1 MNAHSVMAGNL
12 GNIRLGDGIN
22 KNRLPTP
29 GSYVLAMFERL
40 PVEIQ
45 VYLFSL
51 FFGVAAPLLIYW
63 MIRAPLA
70 RFLAAIFAD
79 GAIESFWARLIVL
92 VMLLS
97 ALSAAIR
104 YRPDSGVLA
113 DNIALV
119 FSLADSVQ
127 AILEFLLYALIALF
141 LPLLATY
148 TVLHAAG
155 ARSKPRE

>member
-1 MNAHSVMAGNL
+1 
-12 GNIRLGDGIN
+12 
-22 KNRLPTP
+22 
-29 GSYVLAMFERL
+29 MFERL
-40 PVEIQ
+40 PIEIQ

-51 FFGVAAPLLIYW
+51 IFGVAAPLLIYW
-63 MIRAPLA
+63 MIRPPLA

-92 VMLLS
+92 VLVLS
-97 ALSAAIR
+97 TLSAAIR

-113 DNIALV
+113 DNVALV

-127 AILEFLLYALIALF
+127 SILELLLYALIALF
-141 LPLLATY
+141 LPLLLTY

-155 ARSKPRE
+155 TRSKTRDQPP

>member
-1 MNAHSVMAGNL
+1 ML
-12 GNIRLGDGIN
+12 
-22 KNRLPTP
+22 
-29 GSYVLAMFERL
+29 ERL

-51 FFGVAAPLLIYW
+51 VFGVAAPLLIFW
-63 MIRAPLA
+63 MIRPPLA

-79 GAIESFWARLIVL
+79 GPIEAFWSRLIVL
-92 VMLLS
+92 VLVLS

-113 DNIALV
+113 DNVALV

-127 AILEFLLYALIALF
+127 SILELLLFALIALF
-141 LPLLATY
+141 LPLLLTY

-155 ARSKPRE
+155 ARGKPRE